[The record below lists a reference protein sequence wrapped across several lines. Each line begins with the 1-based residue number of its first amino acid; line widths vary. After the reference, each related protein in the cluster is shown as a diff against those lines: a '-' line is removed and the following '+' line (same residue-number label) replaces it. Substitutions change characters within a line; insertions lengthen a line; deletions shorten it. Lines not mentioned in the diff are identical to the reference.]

1 MLNQIKKSYPLSRD
15 VVRELKKVSSPQKA
29 QILQKFFK
37 TGLGEYGEGDIF
49 LGVTV
54 PQQREIVKKYWEI
67 DLKNVEKLLQ
77 TKIHEYRLTA
87 LLILV
92 KKFEQ
97 ALKEKD
103 SKKQK
108 QILELYLKN
117 IKYINNWD
125 LVDLTAPNIVGN
137 YLLDKDRSVLYR
149 LVVSPNLWARRI
161 SILATYAFIKKGE
174 YKDTLKIAEIL
185 LKDQEDLIQK
195 AVGWML
201 REVGKRISQDIEE
214 SFLKKYYQIMPR
226 TMLRYAIERFE
237 EVKRKKYLMNKI

>member
-214 SFLKKYYQIMPR
+214 SFLKKYYQIIPR